1 MAMGNLLGERV
12 PTRRPGFAPVD
23 LGKVPEVDALLE
35 RLGLGPFDRES
46 LVAPVGRNEVWAGD
60 TAGGRK
66 VFVKRL
72 VGGGD
77 DVRARMRRLLSFE
90 RFSAELS
97 SSALR
102 GPEFLGCDE
111 EARIVA
117 FEYLE
122 GARSGAE
129 LMVDETF
136 DDALAHAVGGA
147 IGLLHGSP
155 VRHPGDLDGSAP
167 ELPSPELLQALPQR
181 MFDNLSFGELQTWR
195 LMQSDPALIAAVTD
209 LCAREA
215 EASRVPA
222 HCDLRV
228 DQLLVTDDAFYV
240 ADWEE
245 FRLADPAR
253 DVGGFAGEWLYRSIL
268 DIATSRGDTVF
279 VDTDLT
285 HESVLRRGAEK
296 IERLRPRIR
305 SFWDGYCGSVGRVDA
320 ELAVR
325 ATAFAGWHL
334 LDRMIAGSPQR
345 GRISGIERAA
355 AGIGRGILL
364 NPERFAV
371 TLGLGETG

>member
-1 MAMGNLLGERV
+1 MNNLTRERV
-12 PTRRPGFAPVD
+12 PTEQPGFAPVD
-23 LGKVPEVDALLE
+23 LEEVPAVDALLE
-35 RLGLGPFDRES
+35 LLGLGPFDRDS
-46 LVAPVGRNEVWAGD
+46 LVAPVGRNEVWAGA

-72 VGGGD
+72 VGGDD

-90 RFSAELS
+90 QFSAELS

-111 EARIVA
+111 EARIVV

-136 DDALAHAVGGA
+136 DDALAHAVGRA
-147 IGLLHGSP
+147 IGLLHDSP
-155 VRHPGDLDGSAP
+155 VREPDDLDSSTP
-167 ELPSPELLQALPQR
+167 ELPSPALLQALPQR

-209 LCAREA
+209 LRAREE
-215 EASRVPA
+215 EAPRVPA

-228 DQLLVTDDAFYV
+228 DQLLVTDEGFHV

-268 DIATSRGDTVF
+268 DIATSRGDTVLM
-279 VDTDLT
+279 DTDLT
-285 HESVLRRGAEK
+285 HESVLRRGTEK
-296 IERLRPRIR
+296 IERLRPRIQH
-305 SFWDGYCGSVGRVDA
+305 FWDGYRETAGRTDA

-325 ATAFAGWHL
+325 ATAFAGWHM
-334 LDRMIAGSPQR
+334 LDRLIAGSPQR

-355 AGIGRGILL
+355 AGVGRGILL
-364 NPERFAV
+364 NPERFTA
-371 TLGLGETG
+371 TLGLGRTK

>member
-1 MAMGNLLGERV
+1 MGNLTRERV
-12 PTRRPGFAPVD
+12 STGRPGFAPVD
-23 LGKVPEVDALLE
+23 LGKVPAVDALLE
-35 RLGLGPFDRES
+35 RLGLGPFDRDS
-46 LVAPVGRNEVWAGD
+46 LVAPVGRNEVWAGG

-72 VGGGD
+72 VGGD
-77 DVRARMRRLLSFE
+77 DDIRARMRRLLSFE

-136 DDALAHAVGGA
+136 DDALAHAVGRA
-147 IGLLHGSP
+147 IGLLHDSP
-155 VRHPGDLDGSAP
+155 VREPGDLDGSAP
-167 ELPSPELLQALPQR
+167 ELPSPALLQALPQR

-195 LMQSDPALIAAVTD
+195 LMQSDSALIAAVTD
-209 LCAREA
+209 LRAREE
-215 EASRVPA
+215 EAPRVPA

-228 DQLLVTDDAFYV
+228 DQLLVTDEAFYV

-279 VDTDLT
+279 MDTDLT

-296 IERLRPRIR
+296 IERLRPRIQN
-305 SFWDGYCGSVGRVDA
+305 FWYGYRETAGRADA
-320 ELAVR
+320 ELAAR
-325 ATAFAGWHL
+325 ATAFAGWHM

-345 GRISGIERAA
+345 ARISGIERAA
-355 AGIGRGILL
+355 AGVGRGILL
-364 NPERFAV
+364 NPERFAA
-371 TLGLGETG
+371 TLGLGERA